1 MTRHKNKDIQYQ
13 ACETGAPL
21 LSSPPPP
28 TPTQDNNNN
37 DDDDNHHHHSSN
49 SAHQEPAMTTI
60 TINDPK
66 TCRICGD
73 DDQESD
79 SSNIPGE
86 TSTTSDDHAAYK
98 RHQVMNSKCRGAA
111 HTTTAEDD
119 NPLIRPCKCK
129 GSMMYVHVN
138 CLNRWRVMSPRK
150 KSYLSCDLCGYR
162 YNLHRPRYAAIVSH
176 RYFIRTIT
184 FIIVLLLTV
193 GLAYACKAVDVYAL
207 GHVPQPENDEWR
219 QWHGPTILW
228 MDRIYLAAGVI
239 GISFL
244 GFLYVLIVCITSAS
258 ATATDDYT
266 SFNARA
272 DDDMPFMCCG
282 QASCWYGCDFYIAD
296 SHCHGDAALGG
307 IIVFAIFMFITMIL
321 FGIMGAVG
329 GVYTLTESI
338 VKRIAGRVKERIL
351 EVDL

>member
-1 MTRHKNKDIQYQ
+1 MTRHKDNQYQ
-13 ACETGAPL
+13 ACETRAPL
-21 LSSPPPP
+21 HPS
-28 TPTQDNNNN
+28 PTQHNN
-37 DDDDNHHHHSSN
+37 SSN
-49 SAHQEPAMTTI
+49 RSAHQEATMTTI

-79 SSNIPGE
+79 IVGE
-86 TSTTSDDHAAYK
+86 TSTATSEDHSAYK
-98 RHQVMNSKCRGAA
+98 RHQVMDSKCRGGAK
-111 HTTTAEDD
+111 ED

-176 RYFIRTIT
+176 CYFIRTIT
-184 FIIVLLLTV
+184 FIIVFLLTL
-193 GLAYACKAVDVYAL
+193 GLAYACKAIDVYAM
-207 GHVPQPENDEWR
+207 GHVPQPENDDWR

-239 GISFL
+239 GISLL
-244 GFLYVLIVCITSAS
+244 GFFYVLIICITSAS
-258 ATATDDYT
+258 TTATDDYT
-266 SFNARA
+266 SFNTRA
-272 DDDMPFMCCG
+272 DDDMPCCG
-282 QASCWYGCDFYIAD
+282 QANCWYGCDFYIAD

-307 IIVFAIFMFITMIL
+307 ILVFAIFMFITMIL

>member
-1 MTRHKNKDIQYQ
+1 MTRHKKDNQYL
-13 ACETGAPL
+13 ACEAGAPL
-21 LSSPPPP
+21 LSPKQE
-28 TPTQDNNNN
+28 TNN
-37 DDDDNHHHHSSN
+37 DDSST
-49 SAHQEPAMTTI
+49 STHQEPTMAAI
-60 TINDPK
+60 PINDPK

-73 DDQESD
+73 DEEENDT
-79 SSNIPGE
+79 GE
-86 TSTTSDDHAAYK
+86 TNTTTSEDHSAYK
-98 RHQVMNSKCRGAA
+98 RHQVMNSKYRGAR
-111 HTTTAEDD
+111 TDDD

-176 RYFIRTIT
+176 PYFIRTIT
-184 FIIVLLLTV
+184 FMIVLLLTV
-193 GLAYACKAVDVYAL
+193 GLAYACKAIDVYAL
-207 GHVPQPENDEWR
+207 GHVPQPDNDDWR

-228 MDRIYLAAGVI
+228 MDRIYLAAGII

-258 ATATDDYT
+258 TTATDDYT

-282 QASCWYGCDFYIAD
+282 QANCWYGCDFYIAD